1 MERVKTGRY
10 GKYVGNALMLSDFA
24 IINLIFAIVM
34 AVNPTAW
41 HGCVR
46 LVGLMLN
53 VAYIPAAMLWR
64 HIRDTRTMQMDRV
77 LLAAFQAVGLQTVT
91 FLLILYFL
99 DAPEQPWRIYIEL
112 IGGLLLA
119 LPAWWATSRILLKRL
134 RRRGRNYVRVLIVGT
149 GPTAC
154 RLYKAL
160 KSDAG
165 FGFRLIGFVDYG
177 FAPDFPY
184 PGLYAGSINDLE
196 KIIIDKQVEQL
207 YYALSGQDEDA
218 LRICLGAA
226 DSTVTQFHY
235 VPQISRYLNRAFNI
249 SAVGGVPVM
258 SSLAVPLKSQWN
270 RAVKRMFDIGVSL
283 GALALTPIILPPV
296 ALAIKLSS
304 PGPIFFR
311 QKRTGYRGREFTCY
325 KFRTMR
331 LNSEADK
338 LQATEHDPRKTKIG
352 DFLRRTSIDELPQ
365 FFNVLRGDM
374 SVVGPR
380 PHMLAHTEQYSRLI
394 SQYMVR
400 HMVKPGI
407 TGWAQ
412 VNGYRGQ
419 TPELWQ
425 MEGRVEYDVW
435 YIEHWSWLLD
445 LKIVLRTIVNA
456 FHRDNQAF

>member
-10 GKYVGNALMLSDFA
+10 GKYVGNALTLSDFVVV
-24 IINLIFAIVM
+24 NLIFAIVM

-46 LVGLMLN
+46 LVGLMVN
-53 VAYIPAAMLWR
+53 VAYLPSAFMMR
-64 HIRDTRTMQMDRV
+64 SMRSSRTVPMDRI
-77 LLAAFQAVGLQTVT
+77 LLSAFQAVGLEAACLV
-91 FLLILYFL
+91 LLLYFL
-99 DAPEQPWRIYIEL
+99 DTPQQPWRIYAEL
-112 IGGLLLA
+112 FGGLLVA
-119 LPAWWATSRILLKRL
+119 LPAWWAVSRILLKRF
-134 RRRGRNYVRVLIVGT
+134 RRNGRNYVRVLIVGT
-149 GPTAC
+149 GPTAL
-154 RLYKAL
+154 RLYKAM

-165 FGFRLIGFVDYG
+165 FGFRLVGFADYG

-184 PGLYAGSINDLE
+184 PALYAGGISDLR
-196 KIIIDKQVEQL
+196 KIITDKAVDQV
-207 YYALSGQDEDA
+207 YYTLSGQDNVAMRTCLEATDA
-218 LRICLGAA
+218 
-226 DSTVTQFHY
+226 TMTQFLY
-235 VPQISRYLNRAFNI
+235 VPQISRYFNRAFAI
-249 SAVGGVPVM
+249 EAVGGVPVM
-258 SSLAVPLKSQWN
+258 TSLTTPLKAPWN
-270 RAVKRMFDIGVSL
+270 RIVKRVFDIGVASV
-283 GALALTPIILPPV
+283 ALAFTPLVLPPV

-311 QKRTGYRGREFTCY
+311 QKRTGYRGRPFTCY

-331 LNSEADK
+331 LNQDADSR
-338 LQATEHDPRKTKIG
+338 QATENDPRKTKVG

-380 PHMLAHTEQYSRLI
+380 PHMLAHTEQYSQLI
-394 SQYMVR
+394 SQYMLR
-400 HMVKPGI
+400 HTIKPGI

-445 LKIVLRTIVNA
+445 VKIVLRTIVNA
-456 FHRDNQAF
+456 LHHDDQAF